1 MRRELGPVR
10 RMSVDKARSL
20 PVPLRHGCSGGT
32 KLPAARA
39 DRHRPSRVALR
50 FRAATAA
57 DAPAIAT
64 TFDGRNALP
73 LPPRVRAALPQ
84 LLQQLIGSPACEVTA
99 FEDGNGAALRIVSMA
114 GGMFVRDEVVDAYLA
129 APQPALVAS
138 ILTALL
144 DGQRPLLTYDAIRR
158 ANSGEGLD
166 LVVFP
171 VPLGRNDLD
180 DPQVVELRKLAPQ
193 AFVRY
198 YAGYR
203 LRSIYYEV
211 FTDEVAG
218 YLQSGG
224 YRLLHDFSAR
234 AGTGF
239 LDPQCRPRMLRLT
252 RAELPPGAMSMATQM
267 FDPPPARLG
276 LTPAEQRV
284 ALRALDGAPDREIA
298 RTLGLSDE
306 TVRANW
312 RSIYQ
317 RLASELPGVDAAPR
331 EAEDGKRGAEK
342 RRVAIEYLRQNMHE
356 LRPGERV
363 DRSPPATRA
372 ARR

>member
-1 MRRELGPVR
+1 M
-10 RMSVDKARSL
+10 
-20 PVPLRHGCSGGT
+20 
-32 KLPAARA
+32 
-39 DRHRPSRVALR
+39 
-50 FRAATAA
+50 
-57 DAPAIAT
+57 
-64 TFDGRNALP
+64 
-73 LPPRVRAALPQ
+73 
-84 LLQQLIGSPACEVTA
+84 VTA

-114 GGMFVRDEVVDAYLA
+114 GGMFVRDEVIDAYLA

-180 DPQVVELRKLAPQ
+180 DPFVVELRKLAPQ

-218 YLQSGG
+218 YLQAGG
-224 YRLLHDFSAR
+224 YRLLHDFSAH

-239 LDPQCRPRMLRLT
+239 LGPLCRPRMLRLT

-298 RTLGLSDE
+298 RALGLSDE

-317 RLASELPGVDAAPR
+317 RLAAELPGADAAPR
-331 EAEDGKRGAEK
+331 EGEDARRGAEK
-342 RRVAIEYLRQNMHE
+342 RRGAIEYLRQNMHE
-356 LRPGERV
+356 LRPSER
-363 DRSPPATRA
+363 AERA
-372 ARR
+372 APGARTARR